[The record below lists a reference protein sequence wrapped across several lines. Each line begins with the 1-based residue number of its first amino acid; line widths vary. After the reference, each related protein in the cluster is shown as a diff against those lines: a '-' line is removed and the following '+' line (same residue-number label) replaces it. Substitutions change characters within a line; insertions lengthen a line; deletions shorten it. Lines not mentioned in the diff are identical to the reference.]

1 MAKACSH
8 MATTVHSNAW
18 TGAYRPLN
26 RQTTEIIA
34 VNRHQSNLVKSIVGK
49 EYLFELLAHA
59 MSKSREILIIQNESS
74 TQVSI
79 CFSYNYRRTSA
90 KQAKFEL

>member
-8 MATTVHSNAW
+8 MAIAVHSNAW

-34 VNRHQSNLVKSIVGK
+34 INRHQSNLVKSVIRKV
-49 EYLFELLAHA
+49 YLFELL
-59 MSKSREILIIQNESS
+59 E
-74 TQVSI
+74 
-79 CFSYNYRRTSA
+79 
-90 KQAKFEL
+90 KF

>member
-8 MATTVHSNAW
+8 MATPVHSNAW

-34 VNRHQSNLVKSIVGK
+34 VNRYQSNLVKSIVGK
-49 EYLFELLAHA
+49 EYLFVSPTITGEQVQSKQNSNYSEQLIYNIVHA
-59 MSKSREILIIQNESS
+59 G
-74 TQVSI
+74 I
-79 CFSYNYRRTSA
+79 CIC
-90 KQAKFEL
+90 